1 VKAIFF
7 ERYGGPEV
15 LAVRDVREPVPGR
28 GQILVR
34 VHAASVN
41 AADWRT
47 MRADPFL
54 ARFANGLFRPRF
66 QILGGDVA
74 GRVEACGEGATLFR
88 PGDAVFGDLA
98 LSGMGA
104 FAELVAASEKLFAPK
119 PAALSFEEAAAMPMV
134 GCTAVR
140 AVRHAAKIR
149 PGQKV
154 LVQGAGGGV
163 GLACVQLA
171 VHDGAEVTA
180 VCGPNS
186 IGIARDAGASRVVDY
201 TQEDFTNDGPVYD
214 VIFGVNGHR
223 TLAEYKRA
231 LKPGGAYF
239 MVGGDN
245 AQIFQALL
253 FGRLSFLGSGRRIAI
268 VPSTPSRDDLVLVGE
283 LLERGALKPV
293 IDRRYPL
300 HDVANAIRFVE
311 EGHTR
316 GKVVVSVAADQSG

>member
-1 VKAIFF
+1 VKAIVF

-15 LAVRDVREPVPGR
+15 LELRDVPTPTPGA

-54 ARFANGLFRPRF
+54 ARFANGLLRPRF

-74 GRVEACGEGATLFR
+74 GRVEACGEGAALFR

-104 FAELVAASEKLFAPK
+104 FAEFVCAAETLFAPK
-119 PAALSFEEAAAMPMV
+119 PTALSFEEAAAMPMV

-140 AVRHAAKIR
+140 AVRHAAKIGS
-149 PGQKV
+149 GQNV

-171 VHDGAEVTA
+171 AHDGADVTA
-180 VCGPNS
+180 VCGPRNIDLVLRS
-186 IGIARDAGASRVVDY
+186 GARRALDY
-201 TQEDFTNDGPVYD
+201 TKEDFVADGPVYD

-223 TLAEYKRA
+223 TLADYKRS
-231 LKPGGAYF
+231 LKSGGAYF

-253 FGRLSFLGSGRRIAI
+253 LGRLSFAGSGKRIGT
-268 VPSTPSRDDLVLVGE
+268 VPSTPSRDDLVLVSRLVDAGV
-283 LLERGALKPV
+283 LRPL
-293 IDRRYPL
+293 IDRRYAL
-300 HDVANAIRFVE
+300 SEVADAIRYVE
-311 EGHTR
+311 AGHTR
-316 GKVVVSVAADQSG
+316 GKVAVTVL